1 MCILSYSMTVD
12 MTGCDIGVCVCVCVC
27 DSGVFTSVWGVW
39 GHKGA
44 FPHPPLIGEFKKR
57 GGGEEG
63 GNCSMPLQNLPLI
76 MAKNA
81 VLIQF
86 QKYPYRGRGTAPSHT
101 LPRSGT
107 LLLHFAPPPH

>member
-1 MCILSYSMTVD
+1 
-12 MTGCDIGVCVCVCVC
+12 MTGCDIGVCVCVCVCVC

-57 GGGEEG
+57 GGGGGEEG

-76 MAKNA
+76 MAKKCCFDT
-81 VLIQF
+81 IS
-86 QKYPYRGRGTAPSHT
+86 KIS
-101 LPRSGT
+101 LPWEGDSS
-107 LLLHFAPPPH
+107 LPHPPPAQ